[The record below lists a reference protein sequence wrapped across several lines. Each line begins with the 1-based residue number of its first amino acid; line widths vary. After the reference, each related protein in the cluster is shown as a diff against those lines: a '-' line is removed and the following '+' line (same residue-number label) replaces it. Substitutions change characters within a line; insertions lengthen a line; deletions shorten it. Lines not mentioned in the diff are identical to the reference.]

1 MLSGKRKLAAAMV
14 GGAVEHQ
21 EDILPGKFSRQHVE
35 ERLEA
40 CGVRGRHDQVD
51 TSSVLWNDR
60 AVQIDVFADELGSDR
75 RPRSDRRPARP
86 RPVDPAEAGF
96 IGEHDAQATTAPGGR
111 PLGFPHSIWKAAF
124 LKAFWAA
131 MSRLG

>member
-1 MLSGKRKLAAAMV
+1 MLSGSANSPAAMV
-14 GGAVEHQ
+14 GRVAEHQ
-21 EDILPGKFSRQHVE
+21 KDILPGKFSRQHVE

-75 RPRSDRRPARP
+75 RPRSDQESGERLPE
-86 RPVDPAEAGF
+86 VAGR
-96 IGEHDAQATTAPGGR
+96 H
-111 PLGFPHSIWKAAF
+111 AA
-124 LKAFWAA
+124 
-131 MSRLG
+131 